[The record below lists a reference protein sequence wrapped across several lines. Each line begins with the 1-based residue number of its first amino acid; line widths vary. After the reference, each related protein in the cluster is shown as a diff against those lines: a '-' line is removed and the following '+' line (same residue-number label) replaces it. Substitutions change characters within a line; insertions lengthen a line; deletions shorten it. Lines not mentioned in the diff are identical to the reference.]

1 MKNDNAK
8 KKWASSKKNVN
19 QDTSKTF
26 VEMPIVNLK
35 AAGVDVGSR
44 SYFVCVG
51 QGANDV
57 REFGVFT
64 CDLHEIAT
72 YLKNLGFQTVAMES
86 TGFYWKQLFVLLQ
99 DYGLE
104 VILVN
109 ARHIKNVKGRKTDVV
124 DSRWIQ
130 LLHSLGLLSA
140 SFQPDLM
147 TEELRTYTRQRQY
160 LIQHAS
166 QQVLKMNKKRRLQ
179 PIGNIKK

>member
-57 REFGVFT
+57 REFG
-64 CDLHEIAT
+64 
-72 YLKNLGFQTVAMES
+72 K
-86 TGFYWKQLFVLLQ
+86 
-99 DYGLE
+99 
-104 VILVN
+104 
-109 ARHIKNVKGRKTDVV
+109 
-124 DSRWIQ
+124 
-130 LLHSLGLLSA
+130 
-140 SFQPDLM
+140 
-147 TEELRTYTRQRQY
+147 
-160 LIQHAS
+160 
-166 QQVLKMNKKRRLQ
+166 
-179 PIGNIKK
+179 